1 MTTNNKILTNIINN
15 IELEHFTE
23 AQKDCALLPKCQ
35 ETTNL
40 YATIGAIDSQPTIQ
54 AFDGT
59 KSAAVALADRLI
71 GRI

>member
-1 MTTNNKILTNIINN
+1 MKSHTVLTRIISN

-23 AQKDCALLPKCQ
+23 AQKDCILLPKCQ
-35 ETTNL
+35 EATNL
-40 YATIGAIDSQPTIQ
+40 YATIGAIESQPTIQ

-59 KSAAVALADRLI
+59 KSAAVALANRLI